1 MSKKTTVEGF
11 DCVEMKRQIQENIDE
26 DPFTVRLQTGATVQG
41 GRARG
46 SLRHDRETATRANA
60 RAIGGNLFGM
70 A

>member
-46 SLRHDRETATRANA
+46 
-60 RAIGGNLFGM
+60 
-70 A
+70 